1 MNRINRRDFITQS
14 AVVVAGITG
23 GLSLGGHPHGHATT
37 DSQAEPSQKLVLLF
51 THDLHS
57 NLDPYRVTDTQGRV
71 TMVGGFARLASII
84 RRERK
89 GNESRTL
96 LLDGGDFSMGTAY
109 HSIRSTSSPE
119 LILMGEMGYDA
130 TTWGNHDFDFRP
142 DGLAAAVAAAHA
154 HGTVLPA
161 IIASNTVVTNG
172 LPELSSFAAAVKSH
186 PVLPFKV
193 FERSG
198 LKIGIFGLLGK
209 DAAIDAPL
217 AAPVFF
223 SDPVD
228 TARQMVSLLRQQEK
242 VDMVIC
248 LSHCGTFADKSRS
261 EDEILAREVPG
272 IDVILS
278 GHTHTVLDPYIKV
291 GPTYIVS
298 AGCFG
303 RYLGRLELIR
313 DSAGYRAIDYRLISV
328 AAPFGE
334 SAAVSALITGYANQV
349 DKAYLN
355 GFGYK
360 LGQPLAVSRFS
371 LPHPDESPTN
381 AGSSLGNLITDAFRY
396 AMKIMEGNTHE
407 RIALS
412 VEPLGMIRTG
422 LMPGPLTVD
431 DVFRVMALGQGYD
444 GKAGYPLVAFYL
456 TGREIR
462 SLFEV
467 ETTLALQKPD
477 ARLQIS
483 GMRFSYRKD
492 APPFQRVQDVEVE
505 DEAGAF
511 SPLAGNQLY
520 RICTNLNMFLMRDFL
535 HQASGGQI
543 SYAPKDAKGV
553 PVMDLMS
560 LVAHNPAVPRLTEV
574 KEWVALALYLQS
586 MQPAGAIEP
595 GVLSDKYRAPQ
606 QRIFITS

>member
-14 AVVVAGITG
+14 AVVVAGISG
-23 GLSLGGHPHGHATT
+23 GLYLGGHPRVHAAE
-37 DSQAEPSQKLVLLF
+37 DFQAEPPQKLVLLF

-57 NLDPYRVTDTQGRV
+57 NLDPYRVTDAQGRV
-71 TMVGGFARLASII
+71 SMAGGFARLASVI

-89 GNESRTL
+89 GIESRTL

-109 HSIRSTSSPE
+109 HSIRSTASPE
-119 LILMGEMGYDA
+119 LVLMGEMGYDA

-142 DGLAAAVAAAHA
+142 DGLAAAVMAAHA
-154 HGTVLPA
+154 HGAVLPA
-161 IIASNTVVTNG
+161 IITSNTVVTED
-172 LPELSSFAAAVKSH
+172 LPALSSFAAAIKSH
-186 PVLPFKV
+186 PVLPFKI
-193 FERSG
+193 FERAG
-198 LKIGIFGLLGK
+198 LKIGIFGLMGK

-217 AAPVFF
+217 AAPVYF
-223 SDPVD
+223 SDPLD
-228 TARQMVSLLRQQEK
+228 TARQMVSQLRREEK

-278 GHTHTVLDPYIKV
+278 GHTHTVLDPYIKA
-291 GPTYIVS
+291 GSTYIVS

-313 DSAGYRAIDYRLISV
+313 DSAGYRALDYRLISI
-328 AAPFGE
+328 AAPFRE
-334 SAAVSALITGYANQV
+334 SAAVCALITGYANQV
-349 DKAYLN
+349 DRAYLK

-360 LGQPLAVSRFS
+360 LGQTLAVSRFS
-371 LPHPDESPTN
+371 LPHPDESPAN
-381 AGSSLGNLITDAFRY
+381 AGSGLGNLITDAFRH
-396 AMKIMEGNTHE
+396 AMKIIEGDNHE

-422 LMPGPLTVD
+422 LMPGSLTVD

-456 TGREIR
+456 TGTEIR

-467 ETTLALQKPD
+467 ETTLALQKTD

-492 APPFQRVQDVEVE
+492 APPFQRVQDVDVE
-505 DEAGAF
+505 NETGTF
-511 SPLAGNQLY
+511 SPLAGNRLY

-535 HQASGGQI
+535 RQASGGKI
-543 SYAPKDAKGV
+543 SYVPKDGKGV
-553 PVMDLMS
+553 PVKDLLS
-560 LVAHNPAVPRLTEV
+560 LVAHSRSSPRLTEV
-574 KEWVALALYLQS
+574 KEWVALAMYLQS
-586 MQPAGAIEP
+586 MHKAGEVEP
-595 GVLSDKYRAPQ
+595 GILFGTYREPQ
-606 QRIFITS
+606 QRIFVTS